1 MLRKSM
7 SNLDQ
12 SFIQAR
18 DKFNPLIIPY
28 IKEYIKPPSGIV
40 DLDSIKK
47 NDLTIKKLSKDK
59 LMISES
65 SLPEV
70 NKSIDD
76 VCVKLGIDR
85 NLLLA
90 YVYPSMEIS
99 AYALTSDTLPIT
111 IALSA
116 GAIQRLN
123 KEELSFVIGHEI
135 GHALIGQIINFDGNS
150 NTLEDMIFARG
161 LEISSDRIG
170 LMATKNVEYAVHAIL
185 KLLSGLDDKFLK
197 NSNIQSIL
205 SENEIHV
212 TEDDLYSSHPP
223 LLLRIDALYKLSI
236 SDFYNNHVGNKDES
250 EISLENIN
258 QTTTSLL
265 KQTVDLQAYE
275 KIDKA
280 AEELIIWP
288 LSLLVLNQIKID
300 IKDLSEKFQIKII
313 KEDIQKAITFI
324 NSYSGSQKAAVF
336 YEKVSGGLRQL
347 NGLAPRKLVS
357 MNENFR
363 KLFPTVE
370 YTDIEYLKSV
380 LN

>member
-1 MLRKSM
+1 M

-28 IKEYIKPPSGIV
+28 IKEYIKPPSGNV

-170 LMATKNVEYAVHAIL
+170 LMATKNIEYAVHAIL

-205 SENEIHV
+205 SENEIHI
-212 TEDDLYSSHPP
+212 TEDDLHSSHPP

-265 KQTVDLQAYE
+265 KQTVDMQAYE

-313 KEDIQKAITFI
+313 KEDIQKALTFI

-336 YEKVSGGLRQL
+336 YEKVSGGLKQL

>member
-1 MLRKSM
+1 M

-47 NDLTIKKLSKDK
+47 NDLTIKQLSKDK
-59 LMISES
+59 LMISDS

-76 VCVKLGIDR
+76 VCRKLGIDR
-85 NLLLA
+85 NLLVA
-90 YVYPSMEIS
+90 YVYPAMEIS
-99 AYALTSDTLPIT
+99 AYALTTDALPIT

-123 KEELSFVIGHEI
+123 SEELNFVIGHEI
-135 GHALIGQIINFDGNS
+135 GHALIGQIISFDANS
-150 NTLEDMIFARG
+150 NTLEDMIYARG

-170 LMATKNVEYAVHAIL
+170 LMATKNVEYAERAIL

-205 SENEIHV
+205 SENEIYV

-236 SDFYNNHVGNKDES
+236 SDFYNNHVGNKDENQ
-250 EISLENIN
+250 ISLENIN
-258 QTTTSLL
+258 QTITSIL
-265 KQTVDLQAYE
+265 KQSVDMQAYE

-280 AEELIIWP
+280 AENLIIWP

-313 KEDIQKAITFI
+313 KEDIQKALTFI
-324 NSYSGSQKAAVF
+324 NSYSGLQKAAVF
-336 YEKVSGGLRQL
+336 YEKVNGELIHL
-347 NGLAPRKLVS
+347 NRLAPRKVVS
-357 MNENFR
+357 VNENFR
-363 KLFPTVE
+363 KLFPTVD

>member
-1 MLRKSM
+1 M

>member
-1 MLRKSM
+1 M

-12 SFIQAR
+12 SFIKAR

-47 NDLTIKKLSKDK
+47 NDLTIKQLSRDK

-76 VCVKLGIDR
+76 VCFKLGIDR

-150 NTLEDMIFARG
+150 STLEDMIFARG

-205 SENEIHV
+205 SENKIFV

-223 LLLRIDALYKLSI
+223 LLLRINSLYQLSI
-236 SDFYNNHVGNKDES
+236 SDFYNDYLGNKGES

-258 QTTTSLL
+258 QTTTSYL
-265 KQTVDLQAYE
+265 KQEVDMQAYE

-313 KEDIQKAITFI
+313 KEDLQKALTFI

-336 YEKVSGGLRQL
+336 YEKISGGLRQL

-357 MNENFR
+357 VNENFR